1 MKRVKKMIFLE
12 SLMVALST
20 YSIIPMPEFKWN
32 EKNMKYAI
40 CFLPV
45 VGVFC
50 GLLIWMIGSIGTA
63 LNLSSFFVAAIATCL
78 PVLITGGI
86 HMDGFMDTID
96 AISSHQTREKK
107 LEILSD
113 PHCGAFAVLYCVIY
127 LLANTAFLYEIYV
140 SGNLFVIC
148 PVYILSRCIS
158 AFCAVNLPKAR
169 KGGML
174 LSYTKDAERKTVNFS
189 MPLVMI
195 ASIVAMLCISVICGI
210 VAVVFGVLWTV
221 IYCITVKKQFGG
233 VTGDTAGFFLQMFEI
248 CSIMGV
254 WIGELL

>member
-1 MKRVKKMIFLE
+1 
-12 SLMVALST
+12 
-20 YSIIPMPEFKWN
+20 
-32 EKNMKYAI
+32 
-40 CFLPV
+40 
-45 VGVFC
+45 
-50 GLLIWMIGSIGTA
+50 
-63 LNLSSFFVAAIATCL
+63 
-78 PVLITGGI
+78 
-86 HMDGFMDTID
+86 
-96 AISSHQTREKK
+96 
-107 LEILSD
+107 
-113 PHCGAFAVLYCVIY
+113 
-127 LLANTAFLYEIYV
+127 
-140 SGNLFVIC
+140 
-148 PVYILSRCIS
+148 
-158 AFCAVNLPKAR
+158 
-169 KGGML
+169 ML